1 MTCPWKFLGPTAE
14 STTPKVANSSDKLN
28 LEAVAATHVP
38 VNTTNNVPD
47 TVFSVLEQEQPL
59 VSDMALAFGKFL

>member
-1 MTCPWKFLGPTAE
+1 
-14 STTPKVANSSDKLN
+14 
-28 LEAVAATHVP
+28 VAATHVP

-59 VSDMALAFGKFL
+59 VSDMALAFGKFLWTSKGTEKPCRW